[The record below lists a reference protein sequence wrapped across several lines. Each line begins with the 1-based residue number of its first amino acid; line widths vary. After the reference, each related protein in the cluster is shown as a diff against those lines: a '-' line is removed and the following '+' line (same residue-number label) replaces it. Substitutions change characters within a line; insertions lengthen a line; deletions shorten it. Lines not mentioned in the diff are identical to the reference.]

1 MITAVMVGY
10 NKFQEFTLPAIRS
23 IQEHDPEIRIICID
37 NGSEPKYPKVK
48 GVTMIHAEKENSS
61 YASGINRGLMF
72 DSDWYLI
79 LNNDILFHRPVSP
92 QIRALDPNYL
102 YACEKRKACTVL
114 PVGDRLIS
122 WAMVLSA
129 QGLREIGYFDEH
141 FIPMWYDDV
150 DYSWR
155 AMKAGYP
162 LIEID
167 LGIEHLER
175 PRRARD
181 KQNIEKMNL
190 NYEYLK
196 GKYSF

>member
-10 NKFQEFTLPAIRS
+10 NKFKEYTLPAIRS
-23 IQEHDPEIRIICID
+23 IQEHDPEIKIICID
-37 NGSEPKYPKVK
+37 NGSEPKYQKVK

-72 DSDWYLI
+72 ESDWYLI
-79 LNNDILFHRPVSP
+79 LNNDILFHNPVSEV
-92 QIRALDPNYL
+92 IEKLDPNYL
-102 YACEKRKACTVL
+102 YSCEKKKVIPSL

-129 QGLREIGYFDEH
+129 KVFKDVGYFDEN

-175 PRRARD
+175 PRRERD
-181 KQNIEKMNL
+181 IENTKIVL
-190 NYEYLK
+190 RNYDYLK
-196 GKYSF
+196 GKHGF

>member
-1 MITAVMVGY
+1 MVGY
-10 NKFQEFTLPAIRS
+10 NKFKEYTLPAIRS

-72 DSDWYLI
+72 ESDWYLI
-79 LNNDILFHRPVSP
+79 LNNDILFHNTVSEV
-92 QIRALDPNYL
+92 IEKLDPNYL
-102 YACEKRKACTVL
+102 YSCEKRKAIPSL

-129 QGLREIGYFDEH
+129 KVFKDVGYFDEN

-155 AMKAGYP
+155 AVKAGHP

-167 LGIEHLER
+167 LGIEHIER
-175 PRRARD
+175 MRKARD
-181 KQNIEKMNL
+181 IENTANVL
-190 NYEYLK
+190 RNYDYLK
-196 GKYSF
+196 GKHGF